1 MNIADFSVKRPIFI
15 SMVSCIVLLLGIV
28 ALKYLPVDLMPDIT
42 YPGITIITT
51 YEDASPE
58 EVEEL
63 ISKRIESALSAVPG
77 VKEISSVSGEGSSN
91 VTVSFNWGTNLDAA
105 VADVRDRLD
114 RVVPYLPEEAD
125 RPILYKFDS
134 SNSPILRMGIST
146 DLNLLDAREM
156 VNDQVKYRFERI
168 DGVASVSVYGGLY
181 REIQVLF
188 DVNKARK
195 LDTSLENVLNTL
207 KNANVTTPAG
217 NIIEDKIEIRVR
229 TPGTYANI
237 DQIKETVI
245 ATGKNGEKIKL
256 GDVAEVI
263 DSYAKVNRFV
273 RVNGKPGINL
283 EIYKQSGANT
293 VSIAKEVLKEVER
306 VNNDYAGQFKII
318 PIINTAEFIE
328 RSIDNVSSSAITGGL
343 LAIAVLL
350 FFLRNLG
357 STIVIAI
364 SIPMSIIATFALIYF
379 CGFTLNIMTLG
390 GLALGV
396 GMLVDNSIVVL
407 ENITR
412 LHHDEGQNAHDATV
426 NGTNEMFAA
435 ITASTL
441 TTLVVFL
448 PLVFTQGMAG
458 VMFKQFSAV
467 VAFSLGCSLL
477 VAITL
482 VPMLAARLISSEK
495 KVRKKSFLDF
505 IETLQVKLE
514 NTYGSGL
521 DFALRHRWTFIVT
534 ILALVGS
541 SVFLVPYIGSELMP
555 KTDEGEV
562 RVFIEMAVGTT
573 PDAVNDVIKSAD
585 ATIQRIVGDD
595 MTGWVTFAGKSS
607 WRASGGHRGNY
618 NIRLKPRS
626 QRQRSDQ
633 QIADELTA
641 EFKNQPGI
649 VYRVRTG
656 QGLLSRVMGAGS
668 GENASVELRGY
679 DFKVAE
685 KLSNQIKAA
694 MEKVKGITDVRFSR
708 DLGVPEDRIYI
719 DREKAN
725 DLEVPVKTI
734 ADALR
739 TILAGSEGGKF
750 RENGNEYDIIVK
762 VKDADTM
769 TLDQILDLSLLNKN
783 GQRVTIRNLVKYDRV
798 NGPVNIERKNQE
810 RSLVIGG
817 NISGR
822 DLGSVMA
829 DVEASLSQIPRP
841 PDFSIIYSGDYK
853 DQQESF
859 RELLMA
865 FGLAVVLV
873 YMVMACQFES
883 LRDPLVVMLSVPLAG
898 IGVIL
903 TFFLTGTIF
912 SMQGFIGCIMLAGI
926 VVNNAILLVDTA
938 NLLRH
943 RDRMELNLAVREAG
957 RRRLRPILMTT
968 LTTVLGL
975 LPLAFGW
982 GDGGEAQAPMARAVI
997 GGLTSS
1003 TIITLFFVPTVYSVF
1018 ESMFRKH
1025 KGEDLI

>member
-1 MNIADFSVKRPIFI
+1 MGIAEFSVKRPVFI
-15 SMVSCIVLLLGIV
+15 SMISCIVLLLGIV

-134 SNSPILRMGIST
+134 SNSPILRMGIAT

-156 VNDQVKYRFERI
+156 INDQVKYRFERI

-229 TPGTYANI
+229 TPGTYTNI

-263 DSYAKVNRFV
+263 DSYAKVSRFV

-293 VSIAKEVLKEVER
+293 VSIAKAVLKEVDK
-306 VNNDYAGQFKII
+306 VNRDYAGQFEVI
-318 PIINTAEFIE
+318 PIINTAEYIE

-343 LAIAVLL
+343 LAIGVLL

-357 STIVIAI
+357 STIVIAV
-364 SIPMSIIATFALIYF
+364 SIPMSIIATFALVYF

-412 LHHDEGQNAHDATV
+412 LHHDERQNAHDATV

-467 VAFSLGCSLL
+467 VVFSLSCSLFT
-477 VAITL
+477 AITL

-495 KVRKKSFLDF
+495 KVRKKSFLDI
-505 IETLQVKLE
+505 IETMQQALE
-514 NTYGSGL
+514 NAYGSGL
-521 DFALRHRWTFIVT
+521 DFVLKRRWTFILTV
-534 ILALVGS
+534 ILLVGAS
-541 SVFLVPYIGSELMP
+541 TLLIPYIGSELMP

-573 PDAVNDVIKSAD
+573 PDTVNDVIKSAD
-585 ATIQRIVGDD
+585 EVIKQVVGSD
-595 MTGWVTFAGKSS
+595 MTGYVTFAGKSS
-607 WRASGGHRGNY
+607 WRSSGGHRGNY

-626 QRQRSDQ
+626 ERTRSDQ

-641 EFKNQPGI
+641 LFKDQPGI

-656 QGLLSRVMGAGS
+656 QGLLNRIMGAGS

-685 KLSNQIKAA
+685 KLSAQIKAA
-694 MEKVKGITDVRFSR
+694 MEKVKGITDVRLSR

-739 TILAGSEGGKF
+739 TILAGSEGGKY
-750 RENGNEYDIIVK
+750 RENGNEYDILVK

-769 TLDQILDLSLLNKN
+769 TLDQILDLSLLNQK
-783 GQRVTIRNLVKYDRV
+783 GQLVTMRNLVKYERV

-859 RELLMA
+859 RELMIA

-903 TFFLTGTIF
+903 TLLLTGTIF
-912 SMQGFIGCIMLAGI
+912 SMQAFIGCIMLAGI

-943 RDRMELNLAVREAG
+943 RDQMELNLAVREAG

-968 LTTVLGL
+968 MTTVLGL

-1003 TIITLFFVPTVYSVF
+1003 TIITLFFVPAVYSVF

-1025 KGEDLI
+1025 KGEV